1 LSVSLAF
8 AEDSVLFPEY
18 TKYKLITVTQQ
29 PMKGEGDYTKPKEGP
44 AGKEIQKGIG
54 DSFGLSTSLHQ
65 FWLKYCEGTVFNQN
79 TYLRAVN

>member
-1 LSVSLAF
+1 
-8 AEDSVLFPEY
+8 
-18 TKYKLITVTQQ
+18 
-29 PMKGEGDYTKPKEGP
+29 MKGEGDYTKPKEGP